1 MGFTVA
7 MVTFR
12 IPADLN
18 SFGVPVLRLEVCL
31 LRGVFQCYCYI
42 LGIRSPVCHYY
53 TVSLFGDGM
62 RAGFSVILTQ
72 SPVSLW
78 FWQSELGV
86 FSDHIPLQ
94 R

>member
-53 TVSLFGDGM
+53 TCEPVWGWDEGGVLCYPDSVS
-62 RAGFSVILTQ
+62 SK
-72 SPVSLW
+72 PVVLAIRVGR
-78 FWQSELGV
+78 FQ
-86 FSDHIPLQ
+86 
-94 R
+94 

>member
-1 MGFTVA
+1 MGLGFTVA

-31 LRGVFQCYCYI
+31 LRGFFNVTATSSA
-42 LGIRSPVCHYY
+42 LGLLC
-53 TVSLFGDGM
+53 TTTTLVSLFGDGV

-72 SPVSLW
+72 S
-78 FWQSELGV
+78 
-86 FSDHIPLQ
+86 
-94 R
+94 